1 MKFGHD
7 LPRNQVPEWA
17 SSYINYKGLKRLIKA
32 AAEAVQHGTEP
43 DLAGKYH
50 VPSQQYTYQQMA
62 TSIRRLQETSQLV
75 IRAHEW
81 RVMHDMRDYIRLIWT
96 SRIFLFPR
104 P

>member
-50 VPSQQYTYQQMA
+50 VLSQQYIYQ
-62 TSIRRLQETSQLV
+62 
-75 IRAHEW
+75 
-81 RVMHDMRDYIRLIWT
+81 
-96 SRIFLFPR
+96 
-104 P
+104 